1 MSNSTSDVLLVGGG
15 LGSIN
20 ARFYASF
27 YENIFGVVLINP
39 FHESTFMDKDWDM
52 SWYEHFIPSL
62 QMEQLSAA
70 FGLNRLGIIT
80 GLYKSSILKEGHF
93 DNEVLIRLKHLSCSS
108 QHLSAGVMEHYYM
121 EGPVLGSEIA
131 PSRLISP
138 SNPVSRHVSFQFP
151 VPAIFLILFKV
162 VMIYDT

>member
-62 QMEQLSAA
+62 QMEQLAAA

-80 GLYKSSILKEGHF
+80 GLYKPSILKEGHF
-93 DNEVLIRLKHLSCSS
+93 DNEVLVRLKHLSCSS

-121 EGPVLGSEIA
+121 NESLAQLKILDKLKPFPNDIRVS
-131 PSRLISP
+131 LIS
-138 SNPVSRHVSFQFP
+138 SKKFSDNCHS
-151 VPAIFLILFKV
+151 L
-162 VMIYDT
+162 